1 MTRKNPERR
10 QELMTAAQRLFYTK
24 GYENTSINDIA
35 QAAGVTK
42 GAFYHYFDS
51 KEDVIEAIAQQGMD
65 HLLTMFNAILQDSDL
80 TVLEKLKRYVD
91 AGNSWKVEQLDSMLL
106 LLRNF
111 YRPENTIMRLR
122 IQARRREAGR
132 DAFTQVLAEGNA
144 AGVFHVD
151 DLPAMTTILIAVLQN
166 YEDEFASL
174 LLDEDR
180 GSAER
185 LAMAKRHTAALNLTF
200 RRLLG
205 MIDASFEFVSS
216 DAVAPWFLP
225 KENQ

>member
-10 QELMTAAQRLFYTK
+10 QDLVTAAQRLFYTK

-185 LAMAKRHTAALNLTF
+185 LAMAKRHTAALNLAF

-216 DAVAPWFLP
+216 DAVAPWFLA

>member
-1 MTRKNPERR
+1 MKYP
-10 QELMTAAQRLFYTK
+10 
-24 GYENTSINDIA
+24 
-35 QAAGVTK
+35 
-42 GAFYHYFDS
+42 
-51 KEDVIEAIAQQGMD
+51 
-65 HLLTMFNAILQDSDL
+65 
-80 TVLEKLKRYVD
+80 
-91 AGNSWKVEQLDSMLL
+91 
-106 LLRNF
+106 
-111 YRPENTIMRLR
+111 
-122 IQARRREAGR
+122 GR

-151 DLPAMTTILIAVLQN
+151 DLPAMTTILTAVLQN

-185 LAMAKRHTAALNLTF
+185 LAMAKRHTAALNLAF